1 MRYVSFIMVIG
12 MLVLQGCVANRSLSS
27 GEARIKALSECPIRD
42 TFTMYE
48 IPSHGAIGDAMM
60 IAALQTTGNDGG
72 FYNDFSSYVKSG
84 THNIGLYSSNTKKL
98 EAILLH
104 TFSKYPKDGLKNV
117 SVCVIGVTEDESLLQ
132 EAKRTKVQ
140 LTFAP

>member
-1 MRYVSFIMVIG
+1 MVIG
-12 MLVLQGCVANRSLSS
+12 MLILQGCVANKSLSS
-27 GEARIKALSECPIRD
+27 GEASVKALSECPKID
-42 TFTMYE
+42 SFVMFE

-84 THNIGLYSSNTKKL
+84 THTIGVYSLNTQKL
-98 EAILLH
+98 EAILLN
-104 TFSKYPKDGLKNV
+104 TFSKYPKNGLKNI
-117 SVCVIGVTEDESLLQ
+117 SVCVIGVKEDESLVQ
-132 EAKRTKVQ
+132 EAKRTQAQ